1 MRTKMKTIILIAVAA
16 CLTISLIVAGVVVA
30 VLVKGNNQIKIQ
42 KAAEKNAAD
51 MAEAARQNKLDMEA
65 AARKNKL
72 KAAEASE
79 FWLKMGEKEFNTIKQ
94 AEYYTRAIEKDGGN
108 APAYAFRGLN
118 YLLRDKNLEAVSD
131 ITRAMDLDP
140 RLKNAK
146 QYSHRGQAYDGM
158 GNHSEAVSDLT

>member
-65 AARKNKL
+65 AARKN
-72 KAAEASE
+72 
-79 FWLKMGEKEFNTIKQ
+79 
-94 AEYYTRAIEKDGGN
+94 
-108 APAYAFRGLN
+108 
-118 YLLRDKNLEAVSD
+118 
-131 ITRAMDLDP
+131 
-140 RLKNAK
+140 
-146 QYSHRGQAYDGM
+146 
-158 GNHSEAVSDLT
+158 